1 MNSRI
6 RAPFYVFFFN
16 PDYVAAPSLRSLH
29 SNYFITFIASFRY
42 FIKSIASSRCV
53 EDFPRDSLVH
63 TLADDKYSPTH

>member
-53 EDFPRDSLVH
+53 EDTLGNTLIH
-63 TLADDKYSPTH
+63 TLIHD